1 METIHKLSLNNLKR
15 VVGVSAKHNKKVQWR
30 SSEITIKQLL
40 SAQEYIAVTQ
50 DILRD
55 CLAPDGTVAIEL
67 IDFAIRANIV
77 AAYAYVE
84 LPTEF
89 EELYYVL
96 YASDL
101 YDKVCSVANK
111 AQITEIEKTI
121 AIYVQ
126 TLQTESKVEEGANG

>member
-15 VVGVSAKHNKKVQWR
+15 VVGVSAKHNKKVQWH

-111 AQITEIEKTI
+111 AQIAAIKSSIDMHVRTLRVDPETEG
-121 AIYVQ
+121 
-126 TLQTESKVEEGANG
+126 TENG